1 MATSNMQLKQER
13 LDALFEECQQHV
25 FSQIIGPFG
34 LSPAM
39 FADKAG
45 GNVTTVQNFE
55 KGIVATESDKA
66 LHDSLTEA
74 YDRSKYELSQKE
86 WAVKRDER
94 IARGVDEYTNEA
106 LSAKPELD
114 HFIPIKEVA
123 TNAKMHL
130 ALGEVKDGKV
140 SVEKIKALVN
150 DDVNL
155 AVTDISINRSKK
167 DHDAKEWSEKAST
180 ADAEK
185 SNAERFA
192 IDPDAVAKKH
202 AESKEKFDGET
213 NSAMFKK
220 QGGELLKTG
229 GKQALTMGLRQSL
242 GILLTELVN
251 GLFNEFK
258 IMIKE
263 GFALAEN
270 MLADIG
276 ERLGRVARSVTK
288 KLPDAFSALFEGGA
302 SGFMSNLLT
311 FVINSFVSTGEKLVR
326 VIRDGLLGLFKAF
339 KLIAFPPRHISQSD
353 AAQQGLKIL
362 TTVVITSLG
371 VMIEQS
377 AITFMATIP
386 FLKPLADIVAPVLV
400 GIMVG
405 LLSAVVAYQIDRLFD
420 ACTNAGD
427 ERRLDELIED
437 SQRMEAFATAM
448 EEQIGFSLANL
459 NNYATSI
466 ELYQDIGASFGSAS
480 NDANLMRLSLEA
492 SNTEMALQ
500 IESTTAT
507 VAYIESSQLEI
518 ERFLK
523 HM

>member
-1 MATSNMQLKQER
+1 
-13 LDALFEECQQHV
+13 
-25 FSQIIGPFG
+25 
-34 LSPAM
+34 
-39 FADKAG
+39 
-45 GNVTTVQNFE
+45 
-55 KGIVATESDKA
+55 
-66 LHDSLTEA
+66 
-74 YDRSKYELSQKE
+74 
-86 WAVKRDER
+86 
-94 IARGVDEYTNEA
+94 
-106 LSAKPELD
+106 
-114 HFIPIKEVA
+114 
-123 TNAKMHL
+123 
-130 ALGEVKDGKV
+130 
-140 SVEKIKALVN
+140 
-150 DDVNL
+150 
-155 AVTDISINRSKK
+155 
-167 DHDAKEWSEKAST
+167 
-180 ADAEK
+180 
-185 SNAERFA
+185 
-192 IDPDAVAKKH
+192 
-202 AESKEKFDGET
+202 
-213 NSAMFKK
+213 
-220 QGGELLKTG
+220 
-229 GKQALTMGLRQSL
+229 
-242 GILLTELVN
+242 
-251 GLFNEFK
+251 
-258 IMIKE
+258 
-263 GFALAEN
+263 
-270 MLADIG
+270 
-276 ERLGRVARSVTK
+276 
-288 KLPDAFSALFEGGA
+288 
-302 SGFMSNLLT
+302 MSNLLT

-420 ACTNAGD
+420 ACTNADD